1 VDFLRSAAIKLAA
14 NSLFLDRPVL
24 APPIEEF
31 AFRALQDMIE
41 VMQQKA
47 KVAAQEKAEEA
58 EAKAEAAEKEGV
70 SEVGKEKE
78 KETETEKEKET
89 EAERKMDID
98 DVGGSGEGEKAPQS
112 RKRKRGEDGSV
123 PASETNGMEGDG
135 EKEGEESDESYA
147 KRHLL
152 LSFAL
157 CARKHSLLPQ
167 LVDVSTHYMC
177 ASVYL
182 TLLLLI
188 YIELLCGSD
197 LCEKGNA

>member
-14 NSLFLDRPVL
+14 NSLFLDRPAL

-47 KVAAQEKAEEA
+47 KVAAQEKVEE
-58 EAKAEAAEKEGV
+58 AEAAEKEGV
-70 SEVGKEKE
+70 SEAGKEKERE

-89 EAERKMDID
+89 EADKKMDID
-98 DVGGSGEGEKAPQS
+98 DVGGSKEGEKAPQS

-123 PASETNGMEGDG
+123 PVSETNGIEAEG

-167 LVDVSTHYMC
+167 LVDVSTHHRRV
-177 ASVYL
+177 A
-182 TLLLLI
+182 
-188 YIELLCGSD
+188 
-197 LCEKGNA
+197 